1 MTHSIH
7 SLLSPGEHVL
17 WSGQPRRGVQFRP
30 SDLTAI
36 PFSLL
41 WAGFAFFWEWNAIHS
56 KGPLLLRLWGVPFV
70 LAGCQML
77 VGRFITDAWQRA
89 RTVYGLTSQ
98 RVIIATS
105 GFRSVLGTGLPASSS
120 VRSFD
125 LRTLADTR
133 LVERGDGSGTIE
145 LAAPAYRTEAPALE
159 MIEDAASVYDRILR
173 AQREAHARER

>member
-56 KGPLLLRLWGVPFV
+56 KGPLLFRLWGIPFV
-70 LAGCQML
+70 LAGWQML
-77 VGRFITDAWQRA
+77 VGRFITDVWQRA

-105 GFRSVLGTGLPASSS
+105 GFRSS